1 MLRIR
6 IIGIIGLTVLAVII
20 TTGVW
25 GQSDVTP
32 TPAPSKTPAPETTS
46 IAENTAEAE
55 VTPVTGAFEPFTQT
69 DLSVLTGN
77 VQRPNGIQWFD
88 DFLYTACTGDWT
100 LYRLE
105 SNTGETI
112 TYSYGVRSAHTMYVE
127 NTDGGIGLWIPDYDL
142 DMIVRIN
149 RQSSPVP
156 VVEDIPKPWGI
167 GYLDE
172 DSFLVTSITENA
184 IYQVNRDGSS
194 EVLLDG
200 FRSPAGIVVTDEH
213 VFVVNNG
220 SSRRSIE
227 WLDKASL
234 VAKEPTEPQPLLSG
248 VQNATN
254 LVLAEDGYLY
264 FTYAL
269 GTRGLVGR
277 VDPTACMENGG
288 CSNDEFQIVIY
299 TELAA
304 PLAGLT
310 ISDDMRLFVHT
321 IYRPEIYWVDLNELN
336 G

>member
-1 MLRIR
+1 MLRKIAM
-6 IIGIIGLTVLAVII
+6 IGLILLIGAISTA
-20 TTGVW
+20 VW
-25 GQSDVTP
+25 GQSETTP
-32 TPAPSKTPAPETTS
+32 TPAPSKTPVAEQTPPIETTP
-46 IAENTAEAE
+46 EAE
-55 VTPVTGAFEPFTQT
+55 VTPSAGGVSEPFTQT

-88 DFLYTACTGDWT
+88 DFLWTACTGDWT

-105 SNTGETI
+105 DESGQTI
-112 TYSYGVRSAHTMYVE
+112 TYSYGVRSAHTMYIEE
-127 NTDGGIGLWIPDYDL
+127 NNGVALWIPDYDL
-142 DMIVRIN
+142 DMLVSVT
-149 RQSSPVP
+149 RQGSPVP
-156 VVEDIPKPWGI
+156 VAENIPKPWGI
-167 GYLDE
+167 AYLDE
-172 DSFLVTSITENA
+172 ENFLVTSVSENS
-184 IYQVNRDGSS
+184 IMRVGRDGTS

-200 FRSPAGIVVTDEH
+200 FRAPTGIVVTEDV

-234 VAKEPTEPQPLLSG
+234 VAKEPVEPQPLLSG

-254 LVLAEDGYLY
+254 LVLASDGYLY

-277 VDPTACMENGG
+277 VDPTVCMENGG

-310 ISDDMRLFVHT
+310 ISDDMTLFVHT
-321 IYRPEIYWVDLNELN
+321 IYRPEIYWVDLNNFN